1 MNQIELVRSKR
12 MSRRNLKIKRKLGT
26 SLKRLA
32 WLSFCR
38 GAIVSYGVEGIEST
52 HVGGVD

>member
-12 MSRRNLKIKRKLGT
+12 MSQCNLKIKRKLRT
-26 SLKRLA
+26 SLKRFS

-38 GAIVSYGVEGIEST
+38 GTNLSSGVEGIEST